1 MAEKRMMLLLMIIVG
16 SALSSSSIH
25 GDDAT
30 VVSLSHTDRWI
41 RRRLQ
46 LIHGMVDGKAVVETV
61 VVCKDGSGNF
71 TTITQALG
79 AAPPRG
85 KFGIFV
91 KAGVYEETVN
101 ITRADVVLWGE
112 GIGKTV
118 ITGSRSCPIE
128 NNKTKTDMMPWTATV
143 TVQGHGFI
151 AQDVTI
157 ENKAGPT
164 GTPAVAL
171 RCDSNRSLIH
181 RCRIDGYQ
189 DTLWAQNNQQ
199 VYLRCD
205 IAGTIDFVYGN
216 AKAIFQYCRLLVR
229 NPGNGKHNAIT
240 AQGRNSEESGF
251 VFQGCNIT
259 AMEGESL
266 AGVDTYLGR
275 PWKNHSRVV
284 FMGCFM
290 SDIINP
296 DGWVH
301 WNKATPVEETTRTV
315 EYLAYGNKGAGAETA
330 DRVKWKGVRVITEAE
345 ANRFTVDHFINGNQW
360 VPNLVNGEQINYTHG
375 AAARRR
381 RPSARSGGRKGFRA
395 APPPNEPVTMMLS
408 LPPARVELV
417 HKPDNRAK
425 HFRRR
430 TSPATRHA
438 SCCLF
443 CARAWIYRSGHDR
456 TPAVA
461 LRCDSNRSLIHRCR
475 IDGYQDTLWA
485 QNNQQVYLRCDI
497 AGTIDFVYGN
507 AKAIFQYCRL
517 LVRNPGNGKHNAIT
531 AQGRNSE
538 ESGFVFQG
546 CNITAME
553 GESLAGVDT
562 YLGRPWKNHS
572 RVVFMGCF
580 MSDIINPDGWVHW
593 NKATPVEETTRTVEY
608 LAYGNKG
615 AGAETADRVKWKGVR
630 VITEA
635 EANRFTVDHFING
648 NQWVPNL
655 VNGEQINYTH
665 GLI

>member
-1 MAEKRMMLLLMIIVG
+1 MAERRSNMMMIYGFNLLIVAAAVR
-16 SALSSSSIH
+16 SSSSSIL
-25 GDDAT
+25 GDAT
-30 VVSLSHTDRWI
+30 VVSTDDRWV
-41 RRRLQ
+41 RRRLL
-46 LIHGMVDGKAVVETV
+46 LIDGMVDGKRMRKTV
-61 VVCKDGSGNF
+61 VVAKDGTANF

-85 KFGIFV
+85 RFGIFV

-101 ITRADVVLWGE
+101 ITRPNVVLWGE

-171 RCDSNRSLIH
+171 RCDSNMSLIH

-189 DTLWAQNNQQ
+189 DTLWAQNNLQ

-240 AQGRNSEESGF
+240 AQGRNDPTSEESGF
-251 VFQGCNIT
+251 IFQGCNIT

-315 EYLAYGNKGAGAETA
+315 EYLEYGNKGAGAETA

-360 VPNLVNGEQINYTHG
+360 LPNLVNGEQINYTHEFTQ
-375 AAARRR
+375 
-381 RPSARSGGRKGFRA
+381 SM
-395 APPPNEPVTMMLS
+395 N
-408 LPPARVELV
+408 
-417 HKPDNRAK
+417 
-425 HFRRR
+425 
-430 TSPATRHA
+430 
-438 SCCLF
+438 
-443 CARAWIYRSGHDR
+443 
-456 TPAVA
+456 
-461 LRCDSNRSLIHRCR
+461 
-475 IDGYQDTLWA
+475 
-485 QNNQQVYLRCDI
+485 
-497 AGTIDFVYGN
+497 
-507 AKAIFQYCRL
+507 
-517 LVRNPGNGKHNAIT
+517 
-531 AQGRNSE
+531 
-538 ESGFVFQG
+538 
-546 CNITAME
+546 
-553 GESLAGVDT
+553 
-562 YLGRPWKNHS
+562 
-572 RVVFMGCF
+572 
-580 MSDIINPDGWVHW
+580 
-593 NKATPVEETTRTVEY
+593 EETSLNTTQQEDPSPPTKDQI
-608 LAYGNKG
+608 LNILKELLGLGLNLTSLKWFKTFMFQANFQK
-615 AGAETADRVKWKGVR
+615 VKPLLKKL
-630 VITEA
+630 EA
-635 EANRFTVDHFING
+635 SSKSFKFFAINQG
-648 NQWVPNL
+648 KL
-655 VNGEQINYTH
+655 
-665 GLI
+665 

>member
-1 MAEKRMMLLLMIIVG
+1 
-16 SALSSSSIH
+16 
-25 GDDAT
+25 
-30 VVSLSHTDRWI
+30 
-41 RRRLQ
+41 
-46 LIHGMVDGKAVVETV
+46 MVDGKRMRKTV
-61 VVCKDGSGNF
+61 VVAKDGTANF

-85 KFGIFV
+85 RFGIFV

-101 ITRADVVLWGE
+101 ITRPNVVLWGE

-171 RCDSNRSLIH
+171 RCDSNMSLIH

-189 DTLWAQNNQQ
+189 DTLWAQNNLQ

-240 AQGRNSEESGF
+240 AQGRNDPTSEESGF

-315 EYLAYGNKGAGAETA
+315 EYLEYGNKGAGAETA

-360 VPNLVNGEQINYTHG
+360 L
-375 AAARRR
+375 
-381 RPSARSGGRKGFRA
+381 
-395 APPPNEPVTMMLS
+395 
-408 LPPARVELV
+408 
-417 HKPDNRAK
+417 
-425 HFRRR
+425 
-430 TSPATRHA
+430 
-438 SCCLF
+438 
-443 CARAWIYRSGHDR
+443 
-456 TPAVA
+456 
-461 LRCDSNRSLIHRCR
+461 
-475 IDGYQDTLWA
+475 
-485 QNNQQVYLRCDI
+485 
-497 AGTIDFVYGN
+497 
-507 AKAIFQYCRL
+507 
-517 LVRNPGNGKHNAIT
+517 
-531 AQGRNSE
+531 
-538 ESGFVFQG
+538 
-546 CNITAME
+546 
-553 GESLAGVDT
+553 
-562 YLGRPWKNHS
+562 
-572 RVVFMGCF
+572 
-580 MSDIINPDGWVHW
+580 
-593 NKATPVEETTRTVEY
+593 
-608 LAYGNKG
+608 
-615 AGAETADRVKWKGVR
+615 
-630 VITEA
+630 
-635 EANRFTVDHFING
+635 
-648 NQWVPNL
+648 PNL